1 MKGKYKAM
9 EIGIWVFGKRCGGA
23 RARACART
31 NTIGTISLLAN
42 RNASATSLQTWDQH
56 VDVRF

>member
-9 EIGIWVFGKRCGGA
+9 EIGIWVFGKGCGG
-23 RARACART
+23 ACART

-42 RNASATSLQTWDQH
+42 RNASATSLQTWGQH